1 MRGPSTDRAQLPRM
15 RRVSVAG
22 LPWWPAI
29 LLLGFV
35 LVLLPHRARPQVA
48 PDAGA
53 CPLGERQCG
62 NACVDPGNDANNCGR
77 CGTACTG
84 GKACFGGKC
93 KMIPNCKPGKTS
105 CGGRCVD
112 LSKDRT
118 NCGACDNIC
127 AAYQSCSR
135 AKCTTS
141 VWDNRSYPPPLP
153 SAFSPASF

>member
-1 MRGPSTDRAQLPRM
+1 MRGPSTDRAQL

-35 LVLLPHRARPQVA
+35 LVPLPHRAKAQVT

-62 NACVDPGNDANNCGR
+62 NACVDPGNDANNCGK

-112 LSKDRT
+112 LSKDRK